1 MTDEIALFIDFENIR
16 YSLINVQHREPDP
29 QELIA
34 LARRYG
40 TVMVAHAYAD
50 WTRQPEFFK
59 GSLTAA
65 MIDRVDCPAKIRERF
80 RQSQPFPSYSQAN
93 PYVLHS
99 SGEDQDRQDF
109 DESDEQTLDD
119 ARLGVESRHPADMGM
134 DEPEEDELDLEG
146 DGAMLGE
153 ERGLR
158 QDVPSSTTALVG
170 TITRLSRSS
179 LRAPLT

>member
-34 LARRYG
+34 TARRFG

-80 RQSQPFPSYSQAN
+80 RQNQPAYLPAPMPISSSQAETTWTARTMEMKM
-93 PYVLHS
+93 S
-99 SGEDQDRQDF
+99 
-109 DESDEQTLDD
+109 TILDD
-119 ARLGVESRHPADMGM
+119 G
-134 DEPEEDELDLEG
+134 G
-146 DGAMLGE
+146 DGGE
-153 ERGLR
+153 
-158 QDVPSSTTALVG
+158 A
-170 TITRLSRSS
+170 
-179 LRAPLT
+179 